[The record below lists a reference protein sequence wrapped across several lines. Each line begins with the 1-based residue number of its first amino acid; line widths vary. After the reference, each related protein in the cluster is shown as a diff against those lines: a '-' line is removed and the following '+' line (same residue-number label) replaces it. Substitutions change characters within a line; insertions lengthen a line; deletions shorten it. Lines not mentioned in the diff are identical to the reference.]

1 MTTPEQPPTSSLA
14 VSLLTGRRVLISGG
28 AGRIGAATALAVAR
42 AGGIPLVADVDP
54 AGLER
59 VGECLAAWPHHRIL
73 ADLRGAAGIEA
84 CQKAALAAAG
94 GIEAAVH
101 AAYPCSTGWGASFE
115 ELNEAH
121 LAVDLQAQLG
131 GAILF
136 SQSLL
141 RHFSACGGGD
151 LIHVASIQGV
161 AAPKFHHYAGTA
173 MGSSVEYAA
182 IKAGV
187 IAISRWLAKYH
198 RDQGIRVNCVSPG
211 GILDQQPASF
221 LERYRADCTNIG
233 MLEGA
238 DVAATIVF
246 LLSEGARAI
255 NGQNLIVD
263 DGWTL

>member
-1 MTTPEQPPTSSLA
+1 MTQPDQALAAATSSLLA
-14 VSLLTGRRVLISGG
+14 GRRVLISGG

-42 AGGIPLVADVDP
+42 AGGIPLLADVDP
-54 AGLER
+54 SSLDR
-59 VGECLAAWPHHRIL
+59 VGKSLLGCPHHRIV

-84 CQKAALAAAG
+84 CLEAALAAAG
-94 GIEAAVH
+94 GVDAAVH
-101 AAYPCSTGWGASFE
+101 AAYPRSAGWGARFE
-115 ELNEAH
+115 
-121 LAVDLQAQLG
+121 DLQEEHLTEDLQTQLG

-136 SQSLL
+136 SQCLL
-141 RHFSACGGGD
+141 RYFTASGGGD

-161 AAPKFHHYAGTA
+161 AAPKFHHYVGTA
-173 MGSSVEYAA
+173 MGSPVEYAA

-187 IAISRWLAKYH
+187 IALSRWLAKYH

-211 GILDQQPASF
+211 GILDQQPVSF

-246 LLSEGARAI
+246 LLSEWARAI

>member
-1 MTTPEQPPTSSLA
+1 MTTPKQSPTSA
-14 VSLLTGRRVLISGG
+14 VAESLLTGRRVLISGG

-54 AGLER
+54 TGLEQ
-59 VGECLAAWPHHRIL
+59 VGERLAGWPHHQIV
-73 ADLRGAAGIEA
+73 ADLRGTAGIEA
-84 CQKAALAAAG
+84 CLEAALSAAG
-94 GIEAAVH
+94 GVEAAVH
-101 AAYPCSTGWGASFE
+101 SAYPRSPGWGTRFE
-115 ELNEAH
+115 ELSEVH
-121 LAVDLQAQLG
+121 LAEDLQTQLG

-136 SQSLL
+136 SQCLL
-141 RHFSACGGGD
+141 SHFSACGGGD

-161 AAPKFHHYAGTA
+161 AAPKFHHYSGTT
-173 MGSSVEYAA
+173 MGSPVEYTA

-221 LERYRADCTNIG
+221 LESYRTDCCNIG

>member
-1 MTTPEQPPTSSLA
+1 
-14 VSLLTGRRVLISGG
+14 VSQ
-28 AGRIGAATALAVAR
+28 
-42 AGGIPLVADVDP
+42 AGGIPLLADVD
-54 AGLER
+54 AGALDR
-59 VGECLAAWPHHRIL
+59 AGDTLAPWQHYRIV
-73 ADLRGAAGIEA
+73 ADLRGADGIDG
-84 CQKAALAAAG
+84 CLDTALTVAG
-94 GIEAAVH
+94 GVDAAVH
-101 AAYPCSTGWGASFE
+101 AAYPCSAGWGTRFE
-115 ELNEAH
+115 DLAEEH
-121 LAVDLQAQLG
+121 LGEDLCAQLG

-136 SQSLL
+136 SQRLL
-141 RHFSACGGGD
+141 RHFASSGGGD

-173 MGSSVEYAA
+173 MGSSVEYTA

-187 IAISRWLAKYH
+187 IAITRWLAKYH

-211 GILDQQPASF
+211 GIFDQQPSIF

-233 MLEGA
+233 MLQGA

>member
-1 MTTPEQPPTSSLA
+1 MTLPDTALATP
-14 VSLLTGRRVLISGG
+14 SLLAGRRVLISGG

-42 AGGIPLVADVDP
+42 AGGTPLVADVDP

-59 VGECLAAWPHHRIL
+59 VAESLASWPHHSIL
-73 ADLRGAAGIEA
+73 ADLRTAAGIEA
-84 CQKAALAAAG
+84 CLAAALAAAG
-94 GIEAAVH
+94 GVEAAVH
-101 AAYPCSTGWGASFE
+101 AAYPCSAGWGASFE
-115 ELNEAH
+115 ELSELH
-121 LAVDLQAQLG
+121 LAEDLQAQLG

-136 SQSLL
+136 SQCLL
-141 RHFSACGGGD
+141 RYFSGHGGGD

-173 MGSSVEYAA
+173 MSSPVEYAA

-198 RDQGIRVNCVSPG
+198 RDQRIRVNCVSPG
-211 GILDQQPASF
+211 GILDQQPTSF

-246 LLSEGARAI
+246 LLSEAARAI

>member
-1 MTTPEQPPTSSLA
+1 MTLSDPASAA
-14 VSLLTGRRVLISGG
+14 VSPSLLAGRRVLISGG

-42 AGGIPLVADVDP
+42 AGGVPLLADVDP

-59 VGECLAAWPHHRIL
+59 VGESLAGRPHHRIV

-84 CQKAALAAAG
+84 CLEAALAAAG
-94 GIEAAVH
+94 GVEAAVH
-101 AAYPCSTGWGASFE
+101 AAYPRSPGWGARFE
-115 ELNEAH
+115 ALSEVH
-121 LAVDLQAQLG
+121 LAEDLQAQLG

-136 SQSLL
+136 SQCLL
-141 RHFSACGGGD
+141 RHFTACGGGD
-151 LIHVASIQGV
+151 LVHVSSIQGV

-173 MGSSVEYAA
+173 MGSPVEYAA

-211 GILDQQPASF
+211 GILDRQPAGF

>member
-1 MTTPEQPPTSSLA
+1 MTLPDPAPAAATP
-14 VSLLTGRRVLISGG
+14 SLLAGRRVLISGG

-42 AGGIPLVADVDP
+42 AGGIPLLADVDS
-54 AGLER
+54 ASLER
-59 VGECLAAWPHHRIL
+59 VGESLAGCPHHRIV

-84 CQKAALAAAG
+84 CLEAALAAAG
-94 GIEAAVH
+94 GVDAAVH
-101 AAYPCSTGWGASFE
+101 AAYPRSAGWGARFE
-115 ELNEAH
+115 DLREVH
-121 LAVDLQAQLG
+121 LAEDLQAQLG

-136 SQSLL
+136 SQCLL
-141 RHFSACGGGD
+141 RHFTASGGGD

-173 MGSSVEYAA
+173 MGSPVEYAA

-211 GILDQQPASF
+211 GILDQQPDSF

>member
-1 MTTPEQPPTSSLA
+1 MTLPDPATATP
-14 VSLLTGRRVLISGG
+14 SLLAGRRVLISGG
-28 AGRIGAATALAVAR
+28 SGRVGAATALAVAR

-54 AGLER
+54 AGLDR
-59 VGECLAAWPHHRIL
+59 VSESLAGWPHYRIV
-73 ADLRGAAGIEA
+73 ADVRGGAGIEA
-84 CQKAALAAAG
+84 CLEAAIAAAG

-101 AAYPCSTGWGASFE
+101 AAYPRSLGWGSRFE
-115 ELNEAH
+115 ELSEVH
-121 LAVDLQAQLG
+121 LAEDLQAQLG

-136 SQSLL
+136 SQCLL
-141 RHFSACGGGD
+141 RHFTACGGGD

-161 AAPKFHHYAGTA
+161 AAPKFHHYTGTA
-173 MGSSVEYAA
+173 MGSPVEYAA

-198 RDQGIRVNCVSPG
+198 RDRGIRVNCVSPG
-211 GILDQQPASF
+211 GILDQQPAEF